1 LVLALIY
8 VNFDWICWSWAGGL
22 VLAFIGVF
30 TMVTDEARA
39 AGGASREKEGR
50 SAPFF
55 MFTTSR
61 FANDGERDGVL
72 SALRKYV
79 TNRDYLSVRLAQEVP
94 ELGDRVGRGHLYAMP
109 PSLVGIQLES
119 ARGCGPGTPGLIV
132 YDPEHWPETPA
143 DERLDVPAAITRGK
157 VVARRSGCHN
167 YGVAPD
173 GLYIGIRPNSCSY
186 DLSVGIHRAVDWDGV
201 NLFDI
206 QAQRLLGDECSSHNG
221 FEAYVE
227 FVAAVTREVRART
240 RDLEIVA
247 QVSFRYTPPERMI
260 AAIQRLRETVD
271 GFYIA
276 YPSRLGQICAYCSA
290 TNLEQVLEAIRD

>member
-1 LVLALIY
+1 LVLALTY
-8 VNFDWICWSWAGGL
+8 LNFDWSCWGWTGGL

-30 TMVTDEARA
+30 AMVTGEAPA
-39 AGGASREKEGR
+39 ARSTSPEKEGR
-50 SAPFF
+50 SAQFF
-55 MFTTSR
+55 MFTTSK
-61 FANDGERDGVL
+61 FASDGERDGVF

-79 TNRDYLSVRLAQEVP
+79 IKWDYLSVRLAQVVP
-94 ELGDRVGRGHLYAMP
+94 ELGDRVGRGHLYTVP
-109 PSLVGIQLES
+109 PSLGGIQLES

-143 DERLDVPAAITRGK
+143 DERLDVPAAIARGK

-167 YGVAPD
+167 YGIAPD
-173 GLYIGIRPNSCSY
+173 GLYLGILPNSCSY
-186 DLSVGIHRAVDWDGV
+186 DLSIGIHRTVDWDGI

-206 QAQRLLGDECSSHNG
+206 QAQRLLGDECSSHSG
-221 FEAYVE
+221 VEAYAE
-227 FVAAVTREVRART
+227 FVDAVTHEVRARA

-247 QVSFRYTPPERMI
+247 QLSFRYTPPERMM
-260 AAIQRLRETVD
+260 AAIERLRETVD

-276 YPSRLGQICAYCSA
+276 YPSRLGQICGYCSA